1 MYQNSSVNTNTQG
14 PVYQNPAYNGSQS
27 NDMGWNAP
35 VHQPPNNHSNQ
46 YPENPPPYDSVYQ
59 SKSSPSDQLPRN
71 NNAPRLQ
78 QQPQPFFLSIP
89 ISTGYIS
96 SLQSGLCHISSSH
109 SAAVNQVVVTPVVT
123 RPQQQ
128 RTWRH
133 LSTGKNYLITIL
145 IILLSM
151 LLLFI
156 IIPSNHHLVIISE
169 IRGSKNSTITITITI
184 TMRKYSM
191 RKSF

>member
-71 NNAPRLQ
+71 NNAPGYNNNLNPSSYPYQ
-78 QQPQPFFLSIP
+78 YPQGTYPAYSQAYVTSHPATVQP
-89 ISTGYIS
+89 
-96 SLQSGLCHISSSH
+96 
-109 SAAVNQVVVTPVVT
+109 VVVTPVVT
-123 RPQQQ
+123 RPQQP

-133 LSTGKNYLITIL
+133 LSTGQKITYITVL

-156 IIPSNHHLVIISE
+156 IIPPIIILS
-169 IRGSKNSTITITITI
+169 
-184 TMRKYSM
+184 
-191 RKSF
+191 